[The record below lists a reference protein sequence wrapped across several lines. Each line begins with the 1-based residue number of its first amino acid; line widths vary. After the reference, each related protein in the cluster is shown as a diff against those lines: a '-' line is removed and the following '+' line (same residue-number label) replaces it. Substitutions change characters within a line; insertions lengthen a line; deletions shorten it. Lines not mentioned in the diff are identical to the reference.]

1 MELSSPIAQPP
12 LSHHNHHYHP
22 PLSPPPL
29 SQPPLS
35 QPPQLT
41 KASFSHLPLSIFE
54 GGLARKLRFH
64 IVNFHLLREV
74 SHESFVFISSTFQ
87 ILREV
92 SHENFIFTSSSF
104 ISTTHSGNIW
114 ALPCLALACC
124 SSWTSNARQEKQFFS
139 EQWASVWPRGIMWF
153 FGYRFVIVRV
163 IVWDTWLD
171 QKNLQTNDFRKPF
184 FWKFL
189 MLSWTKLEAAAENE
203 KRKLQ
208 KAQRK
213 ERNLEQPDCSC
224 RKASPCSFL
233 SPAWRV
239 VTSKSWGKRLKCGRT
254 VRVLEMYSAC
264 SANSSINRPSPHSNA
279 HHQVP
284 PVQNRIWPFAYLS
297 NRWRMLLNA
306 YIKASNNL
314 HSKTKDDWWPRSN
327 ISKCHR
333 FLKSVLSFSM
343 PQLNFQK

>member
-1 MELSSPIAQPP
+1 MSLRVWLNFGRSPNKLPMYMGHGQYLIYTSKPSKLKSALSFSGFGKLCSYSLYSPLYPHGFPARDEMLLGTFKCSTMKQKSRTFIFFMERSSPLAQPP

-35 QPPQLT
+35 
-41 KASFSHLPLSIFE
+41 HNHRNW
-54 GGLARKLRFH
+54 RKLHFH
-64 IVNFHLLREV
+64 IFHFQFLREV
-74 SHESFVFISSTFQ
+74 SHENFVFTSSIFTFWGKSRTKALFSYLQLFQ

-153 FGYRFVIVRV
+153 FGYRFVIIRV
-163 IVWDTWLD
+163 IVWDNWLD
-171 QKNLQTNDFRKPF
+171 QKNLQNNDSGKPF

-208 KAQRK
+208 KA
-213 ERNLEQPDCSC
+213 
-224 RKASPCSFL
+224 
-233 SPAWRV
+233 
-239 VTSKSWGKRLKCGRT
+239 
-254 VRVLEMYSAC
+254 
-264 SANSSINRPSPHSNA
+264 
-279 HHQVP
+279 
-284 PVQNRIWPFAYLS
+284 
-297 NRWRMLLNA
+297 
-306 YIKASNNL
+306 
-314 HSKTKDDWWPRSN
+314 
-327 ISKCHR
+327 
-333 FLKSVLSFSM
+333 
-343 PQLNFQK
+343 

>member
-1 MELSSPIAQPP
+1 MVFQQGMRYFLAPSNAAPMKQNSRTFIFFMELSSPIAQPP

-203 KRKLQ
+203 K
-208 KAQRK
+208 AQTPK
-213 ERNLEQPDCSC
+213 GTEERAESRAARL
-224 RKASPCSFL
+224 FL
-233 SPAWRV
+233 PQ
-239 VTSKSWGKRLKCGRT
+239 GKPLFFPF
-254 VRVLEMYSAC
+254 
-264 SANSSINRPSPHSNA
+264 SSMAR
-279 HHQVP
+279 
-284 PVQNRIWPFAYLS
+284 
-297 NRWRMLLNA
+297 
-306 YIKASNNL
+306 
-314 HSKTKDDWWPRSN
+314 
-327 ISKCHR
+327 CH
-333 FLKSVLSFSM
+333 
-343 PQLNFQK
+343 